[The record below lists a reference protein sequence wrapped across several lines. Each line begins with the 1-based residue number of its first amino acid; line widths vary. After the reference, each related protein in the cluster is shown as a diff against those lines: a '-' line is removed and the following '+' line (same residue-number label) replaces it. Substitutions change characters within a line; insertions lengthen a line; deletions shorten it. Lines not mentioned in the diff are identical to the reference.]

1 MKIVTKLKLQ
11 NFKRFQ
17 SFSVE
22 FDDKMNVLIGDNE
35 AGKSTIL
42 LALDIVLS
50 GSRSKV
56 ERIGLDNLFNST
68 VVQNFLASEKRYEDL
83 PVLFVELYLNEQNNY
98 VVNGKVNSAGVE
110 CDGLR
115 LSCEPSID
123 LSREIKEI
131 LAQDEPNF
139 PFEYYSINFTTFS
152 GEPYTGYRKFLRHVL
167 IDNSQI
173 SNEYALKS
181 YINAMYSSNVSDVE
195 RYKHQNEYRKC
206 KNTYTT
212 NVLSDLNSR
221 LDNYTFT
228 IKTGSRANLETDLTI
243 AENNITIENRGKG
256 RQCFIKT
263 EFALR
268 NNEDIDL
275 DIVLIEEPEN
285 HLSHVN
291 MKKLVRKISASQDR
305 QIFIATHSNLI
316 SARLDLRKAILLN
329 SNNTQPV
336 LLKQLRESTAKFFIK
351 ASNSNILA
359 YVLSKKV
366 ILVEGNAEFILMEAF
381 FRTITGND
389 LEMSDVHVISVGGTS
404 FKRFLDLA
412 VLLDI
417 KTAVVRDNDGDYD
430 ANCVD
435 NFSEYSTHPHI
446 RIFSDKDNTRRT
458 FEISLYQDNTA
469 ICDELFG
476 EGRRS
481 LSVQEFMLQNKADV
495 AFELLDKKAPDIVPP
510 LYIKEAIE
518 WIRD

>member
-1 MKIVTKLKLQ
+1 MKVITKLTLQ

-22 FDDKMNVLIGDNE
+22 LDDKMNVLIGDNE

-50 GSRSKV
+50 GSRSKI
-56 ERIGLDNLFNST
+56 EKIGLDNLFNST
-68 VVQNFLASEKRYEDL
+68 VVQDFLASEKRYEDL
-83 PVLFVELYLNEQNNY
+83 PVLFVELYLNEQNNHIL
-98 VVNGKVNSAGVE
+98 NGKVNSDGFE

-115 LSCEPSID
+115 LTCEPSIH
-123 LSREIKEI
+123 LSQEIKEI
-131 LAQDEPNF
+131 LAQDESNF

-181 YINAMYSSNVSDVE
+181 YINAMYSSNVSDAE
-195 RYKHQNEYRKC
+195 RYKHQNEYRRYKEA
-206 KNTYTT
+206 YTT

-221 LDNYTFT
+221 LDSYTFT

-268 NNEDIDL
+268 NNRDIDL

-366 ILVEGNAEFILMEAF
+366 ILVEGDAEFILMEAF
-381 FRTITGND
+381 FHTITGEN

-469 ICDELFG
+469 ICNELFG

-495 AFELLDKKAPDIVPP
+495 AFELLDKKAHAIVPP
-510 LYIKEAIE
+510 LYVREAIE
-518 WIRD
+518 WIRH